1 MKPLDQIFPLEILT
15 QLASQHQIHPG
26 LLWDQLQAAADAF
39 QAATVGKDKNMVS
52 MMREMEMLAERI
64 AAFAAEIENPR
75 VQSWLAAEAVEML
88 RQQRGPSM
96 AGPGGEDASARDA
109 LNEAGHIVQ
118 NDVASLRRLA
128 DLAMAASK
136 RDLEPGRLA
145 LAKRQ
150 AASNILVQFWIREMD
165 REPTVALENGGNG
178 TPLVAFVFDCL
189 APMGAVRT
197 PGECVRVLQS
207 MQGKRS

>member
-64 AAFAAEIENPR
+64 SAFAAEIENPR

-96 AGPGGEDASARDA
+96 GGPGGEDASAREA
-109 LNEAGHIVQ
+109 LNEAGHLVQ
-118 NDVASLRRLA
+118 NDVACLRRLA
-128 DLAMAASK
+128 ESGHGGEQAG
-136 RDLEPGRLA
+136 PGA
-145 LAKRQ
+145 RQ
-150 AASNILVQFWIREMD
+150 AGVGQASGGVQHPRPILD
-165 REPTVALENGGNG
+165 
-178 TPLVAFVFDCL
+178 
-189 APMGAVRT
+189 
-197 PGECVRVLQS
+197 S
-207 MQGKRS
+207 